1 VPKPKPALNAF
12 PPAKASAIVGMSVHM
27 LNYLARH
34 GYLVPTYARSNRRGK
49 TRNYSYRD
57 LVIARIVQRLLDS
70 GLEISRLK
78 GGITKLAQGGNWH
91 SESPEKALR
100 MLVTDGRSLFFFEG
114 NGTLLDLTRQGQLT
128 FAFVLDV
135 AAAQAEVE
143 RNLTPEQLANFSLR
157 NRSLRFA

>member
-1 VPKPKPALNAF
+1 
-12 PPAKASAIVGMSVHM
+12 M
-27 LNYLARH
+27 
-34 GYLVPTYARSNRRGK
+34 
-49 TRNYSYRD
+49 
-57 LVIARIVQRLLDS
+57 IAPIVQRLLDS

-78 GGITKLAQGGNWH
+78 GGSRNSRRAETGIPKV
-91 SESPEKALR
+91 PKKR
-100 MLVTDGRSLFFFEG
+100 FDMLVTDGRSLFFFEG